1 MRNKHILLATDFS
14 DAWADRLPEIAQL
27 FTAMQSTVSVI
38 HVLTSP
44 FKVWLQAETLEL
56 AAQERLEHWLALMRE
71 HNIHTGKALV
81 RSGNAA
87 EEIIAVARAL
97 HIDVI
102 MIAADAKRTLLG
114 STAEAVVRSAEASV
128 WVYHTQHFRGLR
140 HIVCACDMSAASA
153 KALQKA
159 TSLAEEYRAQLDVLY
174 CLELPDT
181 NTLGMSKEQA
191 EETYRQHKAELRREF
206 DNFVRISLEQTLPEQ
221 STPEHKQNGLTMT
234 LHVVWG
240 KPSATIV
247 EFARDAHA
255 DVIVLGAK
263 GKSNLQ
269 ILTLGSTA
277 HNILRTARN
286 SLLIVR

>member
-56 AAQERLEHWLALMRE
+56 AAQERLEHWLALMRK
-71 HNIHTGKALV
+71 HNIQTGKALV

-87 EEIIAVARAL
+87 EEIITAAREL

-140 HIVCACDMSAASA
+140 HIVCACDTSAASA

-159 TSLAEEYRAQLDVLY
+159 ASLAEEYRAQLDVLY

-191 EETYRQHKAELRREF
+191 EETYRQHKAELRDEF
-206 DNFVRISLEQTLPEQ
+206 DNFVRISLEQ
-221 STPEHKQNGLTMT
+221 SSPEHKQTGLTMT